1 MHWRT
6 IVQFHIRNKLLT
18 TNLYWC
24 NLDIFC
30 GLLYYTTRMMT
41 ILTLYFWMKSDVVVY
56 VHTINWYW
64 WKFGILFEN
73 SSDQLWEKGCSSDQ
87 EKLLKIRGWSPR
99 IWRYFET
106 TKTIYSNSESS
117 EEFFETELFSNL
129 LLESSIHIKF
139 IYSEKAT
146 NFRKIST
153 VDLSLVTVKSMV
165 EFPKIL

>member
-73 SSDQLWEKGCSSDQ
+73 CSDQLLRFVKKIVLVIKANFKAKGQEFESILRPLKQFIQMVKGQNNFWYQNAFLSCS
-87 EKLLKIRGWSPR
+87 
-99 IWRYFET
+99 WRFLISNKGPYF
-106 TKTIYSNSESS
+106 N
-117 EEFFETELFSNL
+117 
-129 LLESSIHIKF
+129 
-139 IYSEKAT
+139 
-146 NFRKIST
+146 
-153 VDLSLVTVKSMV
+153 
-165 EFPKIL
+165 